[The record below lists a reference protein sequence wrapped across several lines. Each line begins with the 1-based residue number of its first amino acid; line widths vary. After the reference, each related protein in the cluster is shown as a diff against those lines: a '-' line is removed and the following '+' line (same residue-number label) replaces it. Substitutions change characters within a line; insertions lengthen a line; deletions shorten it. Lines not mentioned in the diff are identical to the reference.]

1 MAVRKPKNVLGTS
14 IKLKF
19 AKKGG
24 HGKSSPIAD
33 LNVTPMVDMLT
44 MLVIF
49 LLMTFSANGEILFM
63 TKDISL
69 PKAYNS
75 VVLER
80 APVVAIS
87 AASIAFDGEPV
98 MKTADANERWYADWK
113 LTPLIRKLQKV
124 RKTLAETNP
133 DKPFDG
139 QIIIQSDGNVPFAVI
154 KMVMLSSATAGYMNV
169 NFAVQRSAP
178 GGAGEGEKAE

>member
-1 MAVRKPKNVLGTS
+1 MPVKKPKKVLGES
-14 IKLKF
+14 IRLKF
-19 AKKGG
+19 AKKGA

-63 TKDISL
+63 SKDISL
-69 PKAYNS
+69 PKAYMS
-75 VVLER
+75 VILER

-87 AASIAFDGEPV
+87 PVTITFDGASV
-98 MKTADANERWYADWK
+98 MKTAEANERWYADWK
-113 LTPLIRKLQKV
+113 LTPLIRQLQKV
-124 RKTLAETNP
+124 KKNAEDTNP

-154 KMVMLSSATAGYMNV
+154 KMVMLSCATAGYMNV
-169 NFAVQRSAP
+169 NFAVQKVARDQAP
-178 GGAGEGEKAE
+178 TGGEGD